1 MIEKIKNIYSKF
13 LMILNPLEQP
23 ITEMRKNPTIFFVE
37 KLLLEF
43 KSVTIPILPDD
54 RSQKKISRLSRIID
68 YLMEKEGYKSNV
80 EKFITDLFNTVCYKP
95 DSDIKNKMCEYC
107 VYGYPNGRVSS
118 YCELKDKYYI
128 EYNYNS
134 GVFKLK
140 TAYGDVLKKER
151 NEKNNCKFFI
161 RVNYH

>member
-43 KSVTIPILPDD
+43 KSITIPILPDD
-54 RSQKKISRLSRIID
+54 RTQKKISRLSRIID

-107 VYGYPNGRVSS
+107 VYGYLNGRVSL
-118 YCELKDKYYI
+118 YCELKNKYYI
-128 EYNYNS
+128 KYNYNS

-140 TAYGDVLKKER
+140 TEYGDVLKMER
-151 NEKNNCKFFI
+151 NEKNNCKFFV
-161 RVNYH
+161 RVNK